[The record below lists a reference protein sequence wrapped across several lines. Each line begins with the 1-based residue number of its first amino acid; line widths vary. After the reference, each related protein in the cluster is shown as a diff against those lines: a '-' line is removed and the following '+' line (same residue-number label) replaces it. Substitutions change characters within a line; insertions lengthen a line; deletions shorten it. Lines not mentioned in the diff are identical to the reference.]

1 MIRHGFLDTP
11 RGQLHFRDAG
21 RGRAVLL
28 LHWTPGWS
36 AQYDATIEAFA
47 SHGLRAIALDLPGL
61 GLSHRREGLWSIADF
76 ANSVLAALD
85 WLLPLAGAPGATAA
99 ERGPLPRCTIVGG
112 HLSAEIAIE
121 CALRAP
127 HRFELVVLDG
137 TPAWDAQ
144 LRRSILDKATPAP
157 MTVREDGSHLAEL
170 WKHVVWETR
179 MWRPN
184 APWDESLGRFAM
196 GLLRAKV
203 LADFDMRPAHALAAY
218 DVLGALDRLRLIARP
233 ASSAAD
239 RPQVLALTADDDPL
253 RNCHDAVLARV
264 PAATGHCF
272 PGEHPIHV
280 PERAAEYAAPI
291 LARLAEPAT

>member
-36 AQYDATIEAFA
+36 AQYDAIIEAFA
-47 SHGLRAIALDLPGL
+47 ARGLRAIALDLPGL
-61 GLSHRREGLWSIADF
+61 GLSHRREGHWSIGDF
-76 ANSVLAALD
+76 ANSVLAAID
-85 WLLPLAGAPGATAA
+85 WLLPLAGGAAATAGDGG
-99 ERGPLPRCTIVGG
+99 RPLRCAIVGG
-112 HLSAEIAIE
+112 HLSAEIAMD

-137 TPAWDAQ
+137 TPAWDAE

-157 MTVREDGSHLAEL
+157 MTIREDGTHLAEL
-170 WKHVVWETR
+170 WRHVLWETR

-184 APWDESLGRFAM
+184 APWDESLGQFAM

-203 LADFDMRPAHALAAY
+203 LADFDMRPARALAEY

-233 ASSAAD
+233 AASAAD

-253 RNCHDAVLARV
+253 RNCHDIVLARV
-264 PAATGHCF
+264 PVATGHCF
-272 PGEHPIHV
+272 PGEHPVHV
-280 PERAAEYAAPI
+280 PARAVEYVAPI
-291 LARLAEPAT
+291 LARLEAPAP